1 MGNNGPFTIP
11 TTQPMPQ
18 SPGDGAERN
27 KNMDERL
34 KNIPEVEPDKLDLFA
49 IEKAEKEND
58 GTVTAMDEFIRRHDA
73 IEEVKNAI
81 ATNPLRFLEAK
92 GALESIPPAD
102 VAPVKHGHWTERVG
116 EVPDDPYYIF
126 RKRFYCSVCGDW
138 QTYGKT
144 DYCPM
149 CGASMES
156 ERDG

>member
-1 MGNNGPFTIP
+1 MGINEFH
-11 TTQPMPQ
+11 QPGMIQ

-34 KNIPEVEPDKLDLFA
+34 KSIPEVEPDKLDLFA
-49 IEKAEKEND
+49 IEEAEKEND

-81 ATNPLRFLEAK
+81 ATNHLRFLEAK

-102 VAPVKHGHWTERVG
+102 VAPVKHGHWEEKFV
-116 EVPDDPYYIF
+116 EIPDLLDDPYHYF
-126 RKRFYCSVCGDW
+126 KRRFYCSSCGDW